1 MIAGNQLAERH
12 VEQTMPSSSAGS
24 LRIAW
29 HAVRFP
35 VRIMQKLRAA
45 IEARVPVGYEDET
58 GFHYSLKAS
67 DWFFSI

>member
-1 MIAGNQLAERH
+1 MVTGTQLAERQ
-12 VEQTMPSSSAGS
+12 VEQTMSSSCAYT

-29 HAVRFP
+29 HEVSFP
-35 VRIMQKLRAA
+35 VRIIAKLRAA

-67 DWFFSI
+67 DWLFSI

>member
-1 MIAGNQLAERH
+1 
-12 VEQTMPSSSAGS
+12 MPSSSAGS

-35 VRIMQKLRAA
+35 VRIIAKLRAA
-45 IEARVPVGYEDET
+45 IETRVPVGYEDET

-67 DWFFSI
+67 DWLFSI